1 MKKHGGNVAHTLST
15 AHELE
20 DSEQTELLASLLET
34 LGSEDPWSESKK
46 MALIATGWLVYGADL
61 EGELR
66 DLWRVMDAAGTVGK
80 IQAAVVE
87 ERLLVKEVQKLL
99 EA

>member
-1 MKKHGGNVAHTLST
+1 
-15 AHELE
+15 
-20 DSEQTELLASLLET
+20 
-34 LGSEDPWSESKK
+34 
-46 MALIATGWLVYGADL
+46 MALIATGWLAYGADL

-80 IQAAVVE
+80 IQASATD
-87 ERLLVKEVQKLL
+87 ERMLVKEVQKLL

>member
-1 MKKHGGNVAHTLST
+1 MKKYGSNVAHTLSS
-15 AHELE
+15 ASELQ

-34 LGSEDPWSESKK
+34 LGAEAEWNENKK
-46 MALIATGWLVYGADL
+46 MALIAIGWLAYGADMD
-61 EGELR
+61 GELR

-80 IQAAVVE
+80 ISARAAE
-87 ERLLVKEVQKLL
+87 DRMLVKEVQKLL